1 MDNNLP
7 VQISTEHI
15 TRPRLKFA
23 YPRVTGLRNN
33 KVQRQI
39 NETILQLVNRLI
51 KETDYSSIPQVEIT
65 GTYEL
70 KNNQRGVLSLSI
82 LNYWYSGGAHGMT
95 VVRSLTFNVE
105 TGQAYSLADLF
116 KPGSDYVR
124 VISGLVSQQIQ
135 QRQIPLLDTYKG
147 IQPNQD
153 FYIADKSLVVYY
165 QLYELAA
172 YVYGILYF
180 PISVYELQNIINENG
195 PLANML
201 Y

>member
-180 PISVYELQNIINENG
+180 PISVYELQDIINENG

>member
-1 MDNNLP
+1 M
-7 VQISTEHI
+7 
-15 TRPRLKFA
+15 
-23 YPRVTGLRNN
+23 
-33 KVQRQI
+33 QRQI

-180 PISVYELQNIINENG
+180 PISVYELQDIINENG